1 MPPPAPSLLAAGLPP
16 KDAPTAH
23 PQTKPPDGGNDV
35 IKGERQEAPNKGA
48 GGPGAGAGGAQ
59 RKGRG
64 KAQDARGGPM
74 RSNSGKISVLVK
86 DPTTG
91 AVTQVLGEQQ
101 GGAGGGGGG
110 SEQGPLVVMT
120 GTLTDGFVS
129 PQVRAR
135 LCVSV
140 HARVFVCK
148 YVHMCA
154 CASE

>member
-1 MPPPAPSLLAAGLPP
+1 
-16 KDAPTAH
+16 
-23 PQTKPPDGGNDV
+23 
-35 IKGERQEAPNKGA
+35 
-48 GGPGAGAGGAQ
+48 
-59 RKGRG
+59 
-64 KAQDARGGPM
+64 M